1 MDDDLDPYAHDQD
14 LLDEI
19 HLLTELVIAATN
31 NIGQL
36 PQVRIDD
43 ILGVESA
50 RAECLDDAAEPASL
64 PRQRDSRPSTVDCA
78 GVRNQEHAQS

>member
-1 MDDDLDPYAHDQD
+1 MDDDLEPYAHDQN

-36 PQVRIDD
+36 SQARIDD
-43 ILGVESA
+43 ILGVE
-50 RAECLDDAAEPASL
+50 PAGVDCSDVGADPLGL
-64 PRQRDSRPSTVDCA
+64 PRQRDSRPGTDWA
-78 GVRNQEHAQS
+78 TVRNQEHAQS